1 MTDETKN
8 PLADMKMEAENL
20 HREEIYTDLR
30 IGTIR
35 KLVPV
40 KTDGTDDP
48 SRTPKFTGEASI
60 LTQAG
65 PVPVNSPIE
74 ANTLEEA
81 IAGFPAAIQQ
91 GVERLMEEV
100 REMQRKESSRIVVPG
115 QTPGVPNPG
124 NLKGGGGKNEL
135 G

>member
-1 MTDETKN
+1 MSDETSN
-8 PLADMKMEAENL
+8 PLADMKMDVENL

-40 KTDGTDDP
+40 KTDGTDDET
-48 SRTPKFTGEASI
+48 RTPKFTGEASI

-81 IAGFPAAIQQ
+81 VAAFPAAIQQ

-115 QTPGVPNPG
+115 QTPGIPG
-124 NLKGGGGKNEL
+124 NLTGRPGGGKIDL
-135 G
+135 T